1 MSKVHPMFWPREPS
15 LCSQFLVCRRSGQW
29 NERTEDGHSRRP
41 LCYLLQRA
49 ISYARRVVVQTE
61 DECSD
66 RIDVALRQ
74 PIEHRCI
81 FARLVE
87 ALVHIREIERIDR
100 LHADEYPFATRLGH

>member
-1 MSKVHPMFWPREPS
+1 MSKVHPMLWPREPS

-29 NERTEDGHSRRP
+29 NEWTEDGHSRRP

-49 ISYARRVVVQTE
+49 ISHARRVVVQAE

-74 PIEHRCI
+74 PIEHRRV

-100 LHADEYPFATRLGH
+100 LHADEYPFATRL